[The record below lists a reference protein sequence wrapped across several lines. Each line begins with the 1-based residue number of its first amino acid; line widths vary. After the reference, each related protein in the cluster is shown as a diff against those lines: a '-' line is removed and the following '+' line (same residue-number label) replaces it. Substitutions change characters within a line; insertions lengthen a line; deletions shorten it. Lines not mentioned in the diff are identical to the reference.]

1 MGDELKRE
9 AETERIGIFPSWG
22 WLYGAVVVYTGAL
35 IVVLYILTVTL
46 DLGAR

>member
-9 AETERIGIFPSWG
+9 TESERIGIFPNWN
-22 WLYGAVVVYTGAL
+22 WLYGAVVVYTVAL
-35 IVVLYILTVTL
+35 TVILYILTVTL